1 MACLGAARISQ
12 EVSEKSIQLVIIA
25 SSTDQLR
32 LVYHLFGH
40 DVDVATAMNRP
51 AIISYTELTLPFP
64 SARELWLA
72 PTAAVW
78 RDIWTS
84 KYRMTGCSELNLRD
98 LLSDP
103 SLMSQIPPNLDRA
116 IARTA
121 LLQGLSLQVWEFRQ
135 QMLLSQN
142 SRSGPRATTRL
153 WLQSRQE
160 DLYVF
165 PIASPIQEK

>member
-1 MACLGAARISQ
+1 MACLGTTRISQ
-12 EVSEKSIQLVIIA
+12 KVCNGNSCYLTCSI
-25 SSTDQLR
+25 DQCR

-40 DVDVATAMNRP
+40 DVEVATAMNRP

-72 PTAAVW
+72 PTARAW
-78 RDIWTS
+78 RDIWTA
-84 KYRMTGCSELNLRD
+84 KCRLTGCSELNLRD

-103 SLMSQIPPNLDRA
+103 SLMSQLPPDLDLE
-116 IARTA
+116 IARSA
-121 LLQGLSLQVWEFRQ
+121 LLQGLALQVWEFRQ

-160 DLYVF
+160 DL
-165 PIASPIQEK
+165 